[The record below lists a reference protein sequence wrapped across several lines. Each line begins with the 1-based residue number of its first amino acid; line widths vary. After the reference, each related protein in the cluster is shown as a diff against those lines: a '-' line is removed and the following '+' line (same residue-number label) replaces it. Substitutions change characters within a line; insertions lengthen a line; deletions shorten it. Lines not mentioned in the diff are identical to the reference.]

1 MKFFNQF
8 GHYILFLN
16 KVFKTPDRWRMFFK
30 QFFREFYGMGND
42 SFQIVS
48 IISMFIGG
56 VTVIQFGYQLAGT
69 LAPANLLG
77 RIVRDANILEFS
89 PTIIG
94 LVMAGKI
101 GSSIAG
107 EIGTMKVSEQI
118 DALEIMGVNSANYV
132 VMPKIVSAI
141 ITMPIIVTYSM
152 TLSMVGGAIS
162 TELSGVVSMQTYI
175 DGLLWD
181 FDGYNVFFSLVKAV
195 VFGFVIA
202 SISSF
207 HGYNTNGGAL
217 EVGESSTKS
226 VVQSC
231 IAIIFFDYALAQ
243 VMLYR

>member
-1 MKFFNQF
+1 
-8 GHYILFLN
+8 
-16 KVFKTPDRWRMFFK
+16 
-30 QFFREFYGMGND
+30 MGND

-56 VTVIQFGYQLAGT
+56 VTVIQFGYQLSGT

-132 VMPKIVSAI
+132 VLPKIISAI

-181 FDGYNVFFSLVKAV
+181 FDGYNVFFSLVKAF
-195 VFGFVIA
+195 VFGFVIS

-207 HGYNTNGGAL
+207 HGYNTTGGAL

>member
-1 MKFFNQF
+1 MIFFNQF

-16 KVFKTPDRWRMFFK
+16 QVFKKPDRWKMFFK
-30 QFFREFYGMGND
+30 SFFKEFYSMGND

-56 VTVIQFGYQLAGT
+56 VTVIQFGYQLSGT

-132 VMPKIVSAI
+132 VLPKIISSI
-141 ITMPIIVTYSM
+141 ITMPIITIYSI
-152 TLSMVGGAIS
+152 TLSIAGGAIS

-181 FDGYNVFFSLVKAV
+181 FDGYNVFFSLVKAF
-195 VFGFVIA
+195 VFGFVIS

-207 HGYNTNGGAL
+207 HGYNTSGGAL

-231 IAIIFFDYALAQ
+231 IAIIFFDYTLAQ
-243 VMLYR
+243 LMLYR